1 MLPWNIIQVMSGRWV
16 SSWCFDGVS
25 PMSRH
30 CVCGLLPGSWCF
42 GLLMCC
48 VLVSVS
54 HALGWRRF
62 GMSWWCV
69 SGDLVASWWS
79 VGDVLM

>member
-1 MLPWNIIQVMSGRWV
+1 M
-16 SSWCFDGVS
+16 VS
-25 PMSRH
+25 PL
-30 CVCGLLPGSWCF
+30 CLGTAFAVCCRVHGVVGC
-42 GLLMCC
+42 LMCC

-79 VGDVLM
+79 VGDVLV